1 MKNNAPAEWLY
12 FNSNEITVRSIK
24 EVFDEDKTIS
34 NEIWDEAGVLELA
47 PSNTGTMEFEVTKL
61 NLGDDYSNQFLQ
73 DNDTKS
79 LFFVTIDIEHY
90 EKMSEMMNKIIS
102 ALGGFFCGDT
112 EDFTPMI
119 GK

>member
-47 PSNTGTMEFEVTKL
+47 PSNTG
-61 NLGDDYSNQFLQ
+61 NG
-73 DNDTKS
+73 
-79 LFFVTIDIEHY
+79 I
-90 EKMSEMMNKIIS
+90 
-102 ALGGFFCGDT
+102 
-112 EDFTPMI
+112 
-119 GK
+119 